1 MRSEALDGSR
11 ETALQRTICEG
22 DARVGSAG
30 DRNGQAERTLLPDP
44 LDSRSGGPTRDFG
57 ARPSEARAGRN
68 PIMKENAVAIRT
80 EALARPYSHRAG
92 SRLALESTPQGS
104 RVGRRSY
111 AEAKAVLDYVLAS
124 LLLVLF
130 LPVLFVCA
138 LLVKLSSGG
147 PVFYRQ
153 LRVGQHGRLFEIIK
167 LRTMRINAE
176 RETGPVWARD
186 KDPRVTWIG
195 RLLRRSHLDELP
207 QLFNVLRGEMSLVGP
222 RPERP
227 IFVDEF
233 NRTIRGYYRRLAA
246 KPGIT
251 GLAQVR
257 YRYDETLRDVR
268 KKLAYDLLYT
278 RRMCW
283 YLDLSICVLTVGKL
297 LDRGAK

>member
-1 MRSEALDGSR
+1 MQPAHWDRS
-11 ETALQRTICEG
+11 
-22 DARVGSAG
+22 
-30 DRNGQAERTLLPDP
+30 LLP
-44 LDSRSGGPTRDFG
+44 
-57 ARPSEARAGRN
+57 ARPFDTLPDGHEEPAFPATAATTNGRQSV
-68 PIMKENAVAIRT
+68 MEDNAVAMRT
-80 EALARPYSHRAG
+80 EALARSYTHRAG
-92 SRLALESTPQGS
+92 SRLALEPSTAAVRPH
-104 RVGRRSY
+104 RRSY
-111 AEAKAVLDYVLAS
+111 AEAKTVLDYVLAS
-124 LLLVLF
+124 LLLVIF
-130 LPVLFVCA
+130 LPILFACA
-138 LLVKLSSGG
+138 LLVKLTSKG

-167 LRTMRINAE
+167 LRTMRIHAE
-176 RETGPVWARD
+176 KETGPVWARD
-186 KDPRVTWIG
+186 KDPRVTWVG
-195 RLLRRSHLDELP
+195 RWLRRSHLDELP

-233 NRTIRGYYRRLAA
+233 NRTIRGYYRRLSVR
-246 KPGIT
+246 PGIT

-283 YLDLSICVLTVGKL
+283 YLDLSICILTLGKL